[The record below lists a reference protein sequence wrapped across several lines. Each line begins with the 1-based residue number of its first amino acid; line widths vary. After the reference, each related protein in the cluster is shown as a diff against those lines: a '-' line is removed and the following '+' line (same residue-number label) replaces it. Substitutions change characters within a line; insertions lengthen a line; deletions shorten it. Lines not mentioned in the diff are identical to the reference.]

1 MSLWRST
8 KLKEVHKAY
17 TKYIALIQVIPKLD
31 LEIVLKT
38 QQIVKDKAQIQIQ
51 LLQEELKRRDLR

>member
-1 MSLWRST
+1 M
-8 KLKEVHKAY
+8 KEVHKAY